1 MYRETHDGAN
11 WNFFCKVF
19 MDAAEK
25 ILILLMFV
33 IDVFD
38 FAFRI

>member
-1 MYRETHDGAN
+1 
-11 WNFFCKVF
+11 

-25 ILILLMFV
+25 IVVLLMFV

-38 FAFRI
+38 FAFRIWAYYFLHFLQ